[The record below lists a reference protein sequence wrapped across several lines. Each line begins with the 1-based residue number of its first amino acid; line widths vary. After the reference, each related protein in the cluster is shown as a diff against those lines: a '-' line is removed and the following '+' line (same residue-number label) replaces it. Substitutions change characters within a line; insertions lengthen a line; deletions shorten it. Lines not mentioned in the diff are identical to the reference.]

1 MKNTGFDMYDIG
13 SYIQKNITLNDH
25 IKYNLLVSHW
35 KPPKN
40 FDFPFSTHNKKGKEE
55 KRFLRTNHL
64 EKYSWL
70 VYSKASKSVYC
81 LYCSVFVS
89 TNIGCGNKNYMLLK
103 ALVTEPL
110 VRFDKLLGT
119 QGSLETHEK
128 NQYHIKAIQDGKHF
142 IKNFND
148 PNRGVINQIDSHR
161 LRVVKENRER
171 LKQPIIKTL
180 IFLAKQNIP
189 LRGHR
194 DDGSIF
200 DNQNELMGNE
210 GNFRELIKFRI
221 ESGDLTLKCHL
232 EDIEKRATY
241 ISKTT
246 QNELISIL
254 GDSILQKILEH
265 VKKSQFYSIMFD
277 ETTEMS
283 HTSQLVI
290 VIRYIK
296 NNSVREDL
304 IGFVDCH
311 KENFD
316 LSTEEPKMTGE
327 MIG

>member
-1 MKNTGFDMYDIG
+1 M
-13 SYIQKNITLNDH
+13 
-25 IKYNLLVSHW
+25 
-35 KPPKN
+35 
-40 FDFPFSTHNKKGKEE
+40 
-55 KRFLRTNHL
+55 
-64 EKYSWL
+64 
-70 VYSKASKSVYC
+70 YSKASKSVYC

-89 TNIGCGNKNYMLLK
+89 TNIGCGNKNYMPLK

-148 PNRGVINQIDSHR
+148 PSRGVINQIDSHR